1 MLELDPG
8 LIIWTW
14 FSFAALLVLLYK
26 VALPPLL
33 DAMQKREALLSQ
45 SLREAEE
52 GRKKNAEALELFQ
65 KKIKEANE
73 EAQKIIELAKAEG
86 SELRK
91 GIVEKAGKEADRLI
105 LQAKEE
111 FQDEKEKVM
120 RSIKKETIEIVLL
133 AAEKIIGRTVKKED
147 TQTIADEL
155 L

>member
-1 MLELDPG
+1 MLELEPG

-14 FSFAALLVLLYK
+14 ISFIALLILLYK

-33 DAMQKREALLSQ
+33 DAMQKREELVAQ
-45 SLREAEE
+45 SLREAED
-52 GRKKNAEALELFQ
+52 GRKKNAEALEHFQ

-73 EAQKIIELAKAEG
+73 AAQKIIDFARDEG
-86 SELRK
+86 NLQKRE
-91 GIVEKAGKEADRLI
+91 IVEKAGKEAERLM

-120 RSIKKETIEIVLL
+120 RSIKKETIELVLL
-133 AAEKIIGRTVKKED
+133 AAEKIIGRSVKKED
-147 TQTIADEL
+147 TAKIADEL